1 MTPETNEFAFA
12 DALDA
17 DAMAEQERAAEA
29 ERILKEEA
37 DVAAWHKR
45 IEFAREFDKD
55 ARKGYARDRRYCRG
69 SSDPQVFD
77 VSVPIAAT
85 YVNILTGF
93 LYARNPETS
102 VQPADSAGS
111 SRTEDAKMLS
121 RTLEIVIDSLWKKGR
136 LKAVADPFVRSGL
149 SVGVGW
155 FKAAWHRET
164 DRDPAT
170 DQQIGTLRA
179 QIAALGDTERQLA
192 EGDAP
197 NPDELRAMYE
207 QQMASLEQ
215 GVETVISS
223 ALVLDFVRAEDMQ
236 SAVSLPCLRDYV
248 NSPWNAQRIFMPLT
262 DAKAAH
268 PEHAERLDSATKFYN
283 VRPTDTEKDAGKI
296 TDSDADAYSTGSAGQ
311 STASGDEACVCLWE
325 IWNLKTRQF
334 ATIAVGLKRY
344 LREWVT
350 PDQASSRFYPFFQWA
365 PLWVDGRRHPQS
377 LVDRSR
383 ELLDEYDRIRT
394 NYREH
399 RRRSIPKLGFDAGA
413 VEPAEADKMKAGGIG
428 EMIPLNLNGASPNT
442 VVFPIQYNQIDPALY
457 DTSTIRS
464 ELELIWGIQEAL
476 SSTITVAKTATEADI
491 QQQGTESRIGYARD
505 TLDEV
510 LSDFAQYTAEL
521 AMSPNGL
528 TQDDVVNIAGPEAFW
543 INTDQLS
550 LIEALVTVDIR
561 AGSSG
566 KPATAVKQQQWSVL
580 LPQLQQA
587 VLQIGQMR
595 QSTPQD
601 IADKLEQLVV
611 ETIKRT
617 GDTSIDPYSIIPQL
631 PPQLPMVPGM
641 PGAPGPDGLPL
652 PAANDPAALAMQDPG
667 LQLPPEM
674 LPPEP
679 ELPAA

>member
-1 MTPETNEFAFA
+1 MTPETTDFALV

-17 DAMAEQERAAEA
+17 DAAAAQAQAAEA
-29 ERILKEEA
+29 QRILQEEA
-37 DVAAWHKR
+37 NVSAWQKR
-45 IEFAREFDKD
+45 IDFARDFDKD

-102 VQPADSAGS
+102 CQPADSAGA
-111 SRTEDAKMLS
+111 SRTEDAKLLA

-164 DRDPAT
+164 ERDPAT
-170 DQQIGTLRA
+170 EQQMGTLQQQIADL
-179 QIAALGDTERQLA
+179 QSTERQLT
-192 EGDAP
+192 EGYAP
-197 NPDELRAMYE
+197 NPDDLRAQYGQQLAALESTVE
-207 QQMASLEQ
+207 Q
-215 GVETVISS
+215 VISS
-223 ALVLDFVRAEDMQ
+223 QLVLDFIRAEDMQ
-236 SAVSLPCLRDYV
+236 CAVSLPCLRDYV
-248 NSPWNAQRIFMPLT
+248 TSPWNAQRIFMPLA
-262 DAKAAH
+262 DAKAAY

-283 VRPTDTEKDAGKI
+283 VRQTDTEKQADSVAS
-296 TDSDADAYSTGSAGQ
+296 SDADAYSTGTSGQ
-311 STASGDEACVCLWE
+311 ATADGDEACVCLWE

-344 LREWVT
+344 LSDWVT
-350 PDQASSRFYPFFQWA
+350 PDQASTRFYPFFQWA

-399 RRRSIPKLGFDAGA
+399 RRRAIPKTGFDAGA
-413 VEPAEADKMKAGGIG
+413 VEPEEANKMKAGAIG
-428 EMIPLNLNGASPNT
+428 EMIPINLNGQSPNT
-442 VVFPIQYNQIDPALY
+442 VLFPLQYNQIDPALY

-510 LSDFAQYTAEL
+510 LSDFALYTAEL

-528 TQDDVVNIAGPEAFW
+528 THDDVVAIAGPEAFW
-543 INTDQLS
+543 VNIEDLS
-550 LIEALVTVDIR
+550 MLGALVAVDIR

-566 KPATAVKQQQWSVL
+566 KPATAMKQQQWSVL

-587 VLQIGQMR
+587 VVQIGQLR
-595 QSTPQD
+595 QSPPTE

-617 GDTSIDPYSIIPQL
+617 GDTGIDPYSIIPQVQMQPPVVPPGL
-631 PPQLPMVPGM
+631 MPPEGMDPGAMPMQDPGMLPAPEAMPPQLP
-641 PGAPGPDGLPL
+641 
-652 PAANDPAALAMQDPG
+652 AA
-667 LQLPPEM
+667 
-674 LPPEP
+674 
-679 ELPAA
+679 

>member
-1 MTPETNEFAFA
+1 MTPENTDFVLV
-12 DALDA
+12 DAMDA
-17 DAMAEQERAAEA
+17 DVAAEQARAAEA
-29 ERILKEEA
+29 QRILREEA
-37 DVAAWHKR
+37 DVSAWHKR

-102 VQPADSAGS
+102 VQPSDSAGT
-111 SRTEDAKMLS
+111 SRTEDAKLLA
-121 RTLEIVIDSLWKKGR
+121 RTLEIVIDSLWKKGKM
-136 LKAVADPFVRSGL
+136 KAVADPFVRSGL

-170 DQQIGTLRA
+170 DRQIGTLRD
-179 QIAALGDTERQLA
+179 QIAALQDTERQLA
-192 EGDAP
+192 EGDSP
-197 NPDELRAMYE
+197 NPDQLRAMYE

-215 GVETVISS
+215 GVETIISS
-223 ALVLDFVRAEDMQ
+223 TLVLDFIRAEDMQ
-236 SAVSLPCLRDYV
+236 CAVSLPCLRDYV
-248 NSPWNAQRIFMPLT
+248 SSPWNAQRIFMPLA

-283 VRPTDTEKDAGKI
+283 VRPTDTEKDARNVS
-296 TDSDADAYSTGSAGQ
+296 DSDADAYSTGNAGQ
-311 STASGDEACVCLWE
+311 ATASGEEACVCLWE

-344 LREWVT
+344 LRAWVT

-399 RRRSIPKLGFDAGA
+399 RRRAIPKMGFDAGA
-413 VEPAEADKMKAGGIG
+413 VEAGEADKMKAGAIG
-428 EMIPLNLNGASPNT
+428 EMVPINLNGQSPNT
-442 VVFPIQYNQIDPALY
+442 VLFPIQYNQIDPALY

-528 TQDDVVNIAGPEAFW
+528 THEDVVSIAGPEAFW
-543 INTDQLS
+543 MNTDQLS

-566 KPATAVKQQQWSVL
+566 KPATAMKQQQWSVL
-580 LPQLQQA
+580 LPQLQEAVMTIGELRQA
-587 VLQIGQMR
+587 PP
-595 QSTPQD
+595 TE

-617 GDTSIDPYSIIPQL
+617 GDTGIDPYSIIPQVQAM
-631 PPQLPMVPGM
+631 PAVPV
-641 PGAPGPDGLPL
+641 GPDGMP
-652 PAANDPAALAMQDPG
+652 
-667 LQLPPEM
+667 LPPEM
-674 LPPEP
+674 GDPALMDPAMAAQDPAMQMPPEQMLP
-679 ELPAA
+679 LQLPAA

>member
-1 MTPETNEFAFA
+1 MTPETTDFALV

-17 DAMAEQERAAEA
+17 DAAAAQARAAEA
-29 ERILKEEA
+29 QRILQEEA
-37 DVAAWHKR
+37 NVSAWQKR
-45 IEFAREFDKD
+45 IDFARDFDKD

-102 VQPADSAGS
+102 CQPADSTGA
-111 SRTEDAKMLS
+111 SRTEDAKDLA

-164 DRDPAT
+164 ERDPAT
-170 DQQIGTLRA
+170 DQQIGTLQQ
-179 QIAALGDTERQLA
+179 QIADLQSTERQLT
-192 EGDAP
+192 EGYAP
-197 NPDELRAMYE
+197 NPDDLRAQYE
-207 QQMASLEQ
+207 QQLAALESS
-215 GVETVISS
+215 VEQVISS
-223 ALVLDFVRAEDMQ
+223 QLVLDFIRAEDMQ
-236 SAVSLPCLRDYV
+236 CAVSLPCLRDYV
-248 NSPWNAQRIFMPLT
+248 TSPWNAQRIFMPLS
-262 DAKAAH
+262 DAKAAY

-283 VRPTDTEKDAGKI
+283 VRQTDTEKQADSVAS
-296 TDSDADAYSTGSAGQ
+296 SDADAYSTGTSGQ
-311 STASGDEACVCLWE
+311 ATADGDEACVCLWE

-344 LREWVT
+344 LSDWVT

-413 VEPAEADKMKAGGIG
+413 VEADEAKKMQSGGTG
-428 EMIPLNLNGASPNT
+428 EMIPLNLNGQSPNT
-442 VVFPIQYNQIDPALY
+442 VLFPIQYNQIDPALY

-510 LSDFAQYTAEL
+510 LSDFALYTAEL

-528 TQDDVVNIAGPEAFW
+528 THDDVVAIAGPEAFW
-543 INTDQLS
+543 VNIEDLS
-550 LIEALVTVDIR
+550 MLGALVAVDIR

-566 KPATAVKQQQWSVL
+566 KPATAMKQQQWSVL

-587 VLQIGQMR
+587 VVQIGQLR
-595 QSTPQD
+595 QSPPTE

-617 GDTSIDPYSIIPQL
+617 GDTGIDPYSIIPQVQMQ
-631 PPQLPMVPGM
+631 PPVMDPALM
-641 PGAPGPDGLPL
+641 PPDGM
-652 PAANDPAALAMQDPG
+652 DPGSMPTQDPG
-667 LQLPPEM
+667 M
-674 LPPEP
+674 LPPPEVLPP

>member
-1 MTPETNEFAFA
+1 MTPETTDFALV

-17 DAMAEQERAAEA
+17 DAAAAQAQAVEA
-29 ERILKEEA
+29 QRILQEEA
-37 DVAAWHKR
+37 NVSAWQKR
-45 IEFAREFDKD
+45 IDFARDFDKD

-102 VQPADSAGS
+102 CQPADSTGA
-111 SRTEDAKMLS
+111 SRTEDAKDLA

-149 SVGVGW
+149 SVGIGW

-164 DRDPAT
+164 ERDPAT
-170 DQQIGTLRA
+170 DQQIGTLQQ
-179 QIAALGDTERQLA
+179 QIADLQSTERQLT
-192 EGDAP
+192 EGYAP
-197 NPDELRAMYE
+197 NPDDLRAQYE
-207 QQMASLEQ
+207 QQLAALESS
-215 GVETVISS
+215 VEQVISS
-223 ALVLDFVRAEDMQ
+223 QLVLDFIRAEDMQ
-236 SAVSLPCLRDYV
+236 CAVSLPCLRDYV
-248 NSPWNAQRIFMPLT
+248 TSPWNAQRIFMPLA
-262 DAKAAH
+262 DAKAAY

-283 VRPTDTEKDAGKI
+283 VRQTDTEKQADSVAS
-296 TDSDADAYSTGSAGQ
+296 SDADAYSTGTSGQ
-311 STASGDEACVCLWE
+311 ATADGDEACVCLWE

-344 LREWVT
+344 LSDWVT
-350 PDQASSRFYPFFQWA
+350 PDQDSTRFYPFFQWA

-399 RRRSIPKLGFDAGA
+399 RRRSIPKLGFDADA
-413 VEPAEADKMKAGGIG
+413 VEAGEADKMKAGAIG
-428 EMIPLNLNGASPNT
+428 EMIPLNLNGQSPNT
-442 VVFPIQYNQIDPALY
+442 VLFPIQYNQIDPALY

-510 LSDFAQYTAEL
+510 LSDFALYTAEL

-528 TQDDVVNIAGPEAFW
+528 THDDVVAIAGPEAFW
-543 INTDQLS
+543 VNIEDLS
-550 LIEALVTVDIR
+550 MLGALVAVDIR

-566 KPATAVKQQQWSVL
+566 KPATAMKQQQWSVL

-587 VLQIGQMR
+587 VMQIGKLR
-595 QSTPQD
+595 QSPDTE

-617 GDTSIDPYSIIPQL
+617 GDTGIDPYSIIPQVQMQPPVVAPGLMPPDGMDPGAMPMQDPGMMPAPEAL
-631 PPQLPMVPGM
+631 PPQLP
-641 PGAPGPDGLPL
+641 
-652 PAANDPAALAMQDPG
+652 AA
-667 LQLPPEM
+667 
-674 LPPEP
+674 
-679 ELPAA
+679 

>member
-1 MTPETNEFAFA
+1 MTPENTDFALV

-17 DAMAEQERAAEA
+17 DAAAQQADAAEA
-29 ERILKEEA
+29 QRILQEEA
-37 DVAAWHKR
+37 DVTAWHKR

-69 SSDPQVFD
+69 SSDPQVFT

-102 VQPADSAGS
+102 CQPADSAGP
-111 SRTEDAKMLS
+111 SRVEDAKMLS

-149 SVGVGW
+149 SVGIGW

-164 DRDPAT
+164 ERDPAT
-170 DQQIGTLRA
+170 EKQIGTLQA
-179 QIAALGDTERQLA
+179 QIAALQNTERELA
-192 EGDAP
+192 EGYAP
-197 NPDELRAMYE
+197 NPDELRAQYE
-207 QQMASLEQ
+207 QQLAALEA
-215 GVETVISS
+215 GVDQVISS
-223 ALVLDFVRAEDMQ
+223 VLVLDFVRAEDMQ
-236 SAVSLPCLRDYV
+236 CAVSLPCLRDYV
-248 NSPWNAQRIFMPLT
+248 TSPWVAQRIFMPLE
-262 DAKAAH
+262 DAKAAY
-268 PEHAERLDSATKFYN
+268 PEHAERFDSATKFYN
-283 VRPTDTEKDAGKI
+283 VRQTDAEKDAGSI
-296 TDSDADAYSTGSAGQ
+296 GASDADSYSTGSSGQ
-311 STASGDEACVCLWE
+311 ATADGDEACVCLWE

-344 LREWVT
+344 LREWTT
-350 PDQASSRFYPFFQWA
+350 PDQASTRFYPFFQWA

-399 RRRSIPKLGFDAGA
+399 RRRAIPKMAFDAGL
-413 VEPAEADKMKAGGIG
+413 VEAGEADKMKAGAIG
-428 EMIPLNLNGASPNT
+428 EMIPINLSGQAPNT
-442 VVFPIQYNQIDPALY
+442 VLFPIQYNQIDPALY

-464 ELELIWGIQEAL
+464 ELELVWGIQEAL

-510 LSDFAQYTAEL
+510 LSDFALYTAEL
-521 AMSPNGL
+521 ALSPNAL
-528 TQDDVVNIAGPEAFW
+528 THEDVVAIAGPEAFW
-543 INTDQLS
+543 VNIEDLGMLDS
-550 LIEALVTVDIR
+550 LVSVDIR

-566 KPATAVKQQQWSVL
+566 KPATAMKQQQWSVL

-587 VLQIGQMR
+587 VVQIGELR
-595 QSTPQD
+595 QSPPAD
-601 IADKLEQLVV
+601 IADRLEQLVV

-617 GDTSIDPYSIIPQL
+617 GDTGIDPYSIIPQL
-631 PPQLPMVPGM
+631 PPKVPVVPGM
-641 PGAPGPDGLPL
+641 LGTPAPDGLP
-652 PAANDPAALAMQDPG
+652 PPDDIDPAMAMQDPG
-667 LQLPPEM
+667 MQLPPPEM
-674 LPPEP
+674 LPPE
-679 ELPAA
+679 LPAA